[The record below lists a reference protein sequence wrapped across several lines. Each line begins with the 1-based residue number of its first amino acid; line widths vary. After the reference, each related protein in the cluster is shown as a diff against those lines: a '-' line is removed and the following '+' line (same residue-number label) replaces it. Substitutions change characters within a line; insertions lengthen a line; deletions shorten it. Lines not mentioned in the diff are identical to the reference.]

1 MPAKNILKEYGED
14 CFYHVYNRGVNKRK
28 IFKDKQDYAVFL
40 SYLKEYLSARDN
52 EKLMKI
58 LADPASTQAEKSDAR
73 KLLGINNFFKRIE
86 LLAYCLMPNHFHFL
100 IKQKDKQAM
109 EILMRSLMT
118 RYTMYFNRRY
128 GRVGTLFQS
137 SYKAVLVETDAQLLY
152 LTRYIHRNPISG
164 RILEGRIL
172 EGVSLYEQ
180 LTSQPSSCPNYLKK
194 IKQDW
199 VKPDFILQNF
209 SESGFNSYQDFIES
223 DDMDSDQEAAV
234 TIANL
239 TIDEE
244 G

>member
-1 MPAKNILKEYGED
+1 MPARNVLKEYGED

-40 SYLKEYLSARDN
+40 SYLKEYLSVRDN
-52 EKLMKI
+52 EKLMEI

-73 KLLGINNFFKRIE
+73 KLLGLNNFFGRIE

-109 EILMRSLMT
+109 ELIMRSLMT

-137 SYKAVLVETDAQLLY
+137 SYKAVLVETDAQLLN
-152 LTRYIHRNPISG
+152 LTRYIHRNPHPG
-164 RILEGRIL
+164 MILK
-172 EGVSLYEQ
+172 GVSLND
-180 LTSQPSSCPNYLKK
+180 LTSQPSSYLNYLKR
-194 IKQDW
+194 INQEW
-199 VKPDFILQNF
+199 VKPNFILQNF
-209 SESGFNSYQDFIES
+209 SESGFNSYQEFVES
-223 DDMDSDQEAAV
+223 YDSDSEHETAII
-234 TIANL
+234 TSKL
-239 TIDEE
+239 TIDDE